1 MSEPERTARLYVARW
16 PDGTATVFTAQS
28 MEHAVDRVDEIDEPQ
43 ECEVVPFE
51 GDLWL
56 TFRPSDDPAAGP
68 LMLCH
73 RPVVEIDSQR
83 NIIATAFPVIS
94 QVVESAH
101 RETDDGDVV
110 DEDIDPVRWRDA
122 VAMEADRILFPSP
135 EFKEAIEEWWNTL
148 GRSTERND
156 DRD

>member
-1 MSEPERTARLYVARW
+1 L
-16 PDGTATVFTAQS
+16 
-28 MEHAVDRVDEIDEPQ
+28 EHAVDRVDEIDEPH

-51 GDLWL
+51 ADLWL

-83 NIIATAFPVIS
+83 NIIAKAFPVIS

-101 RETDDGDVV
+101 RETGDGDIV
-110 DEDIDPVRWRDA
+110 DEDIDRVRWRDA
-122 VAMEADRILFPSP
+122 VAMEADRLLSPSL
-135 EFKEAIEEWWNTL
+135 EFKDAIEDWWDTL
-148 GRSTERND
+148 GARAEPPND
-156 DRD
+156 AD